1 MDERHVYAENEK
13 LFASGI
19 DSGMTKSPYRF
30 TSNELNSLEKGLHT
44 YSEQFGEPAV
54 LVSWGQPFF
63 ALDPDR
69 RYHPKS
75 DIKRLQDLYNIFDL
89 KGICPKAKASFDLK
103 WVSEQ
108 KKRLERIPIQSPE
121 RIDLESHIKSL
132 QDVRF

>member
-1 MDERHVYAENEK
+1 MDEKQVYAENEK

-19 DSGMTKSPYRF
+19 ASGITKSPYRF
-30 TSNELNSLEKGLHT
+30 TSNELNSLEHDLHT
-44 YSEQFGEPAV
+44 YSKKFGEPAI
-54 LVSWGQPFF
+54 LISWGQPFF

-69 RYHPKS
+69 LYHPTSK
-75 DIKRLQDLYNIFDL
+75 IERLQELYKKFDL

-108 KKRLERIPIQSPE
+108 RERLKRTPIQSPE
-121 RIDLESHIKSL
+121 HIDLESHIESL